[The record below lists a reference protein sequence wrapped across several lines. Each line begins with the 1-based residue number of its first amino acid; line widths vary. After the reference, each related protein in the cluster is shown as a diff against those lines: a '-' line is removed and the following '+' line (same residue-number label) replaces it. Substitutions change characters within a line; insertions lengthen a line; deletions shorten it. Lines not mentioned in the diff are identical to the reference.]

1 VSSEGGL
8 FGNDVHHAVEVMT
21 RTYLPFRSGVFR
33 NDAPAVAILGWEG
46 WARIFLADNSRPLP
60 AHADQADT
68 TPKVSPLHPD
78 FNVFNRWLD

>member
-1 VSSEGGL
+1 M
-8 FGNDVHHAVEVMT
+8 A
-21 RTYLPFRSGVFR
+21 RTYLPFRLGVFR
-33 NDAPAVAILGWEG
+33 NDAPAVAILRPLEWEG

-78 FNVFNRWLD
+78 FNVFNRGLD